1 MTCGCSEQHA
11 DAYVNANT
19 SVNASANGTQT
30 GGSIML
36 LKPKFNPFLQGK
48 QSKSSPKPCAQHAKK
63 SKQSYNSRMTI
74 VPSEKKS
81 KDVKSPKTSKSSMSK
96 KSKSDTGTG
105 EYEERNMDQLRNVA
119 RDIYGFAPG
128 QLKKDELIKE
138 LRKKH

>member
-11 DAYVNANT
+11 DINLNNA
-19 SVNASANGTQT
+19 QT

-36 LKPKFNPFLQGK
+36 LKPKFNPFL
-48 QSKSSPKPCAQHAKK
+48 SKSSHKPCAKHAKK

-81 KDVKSPKTSKSSMSK
+81 KEVKSSMSK

-119 RDIYGFAPG
+119 REIYGFSPG
-128 QLKKDELIKE
+128 QMKKDELIKE